1 VQDKNNLFEDSFDD
15 VQEEVLTDKL
25 TVLKLNTTIETE
37 DPSED
42 ELSNSLTKR
51 EDSIEYLVKQLE
63 SPSRTQLK
71 TPPKTFF
78 NSPRAPLKTSSCQKN
93 KTQTMHNFSHFKSKS
108 VATPSPV
115 GMYIR
120 SLPEPMLIENIRSSN
135 KKHIDTNAMSY
146 RKEAIRNS
154 DGRWSITEKKN
165 VEPQT
170 ENKENKDHLVDFIP
184 VLPTVLHMAAAS
196 MVNDVVPEVLPSTP
210 WSKGKI
216 GKLLERNIAP
226 TVLKHQGRIQMSK
239 ARAQTSNIVRS
250 PFKSEERSK
259 GRRSMMDVSVLEHVS
274 GSLLEPNSPVRKIF
288 TPKK

>member
-1 VQDKNNLFEDSFDD
+1 
-15 VQEEVLTDKL
+15 
-25 TVLKLNTTIETE
+25 
-37 DPSED
+37 
-42 ELSNSLTKR
+42 
-51 EDSIEYLVKQLE
+51 
-63 SPSRTQLK
+63 
-71 TPPKTFF
+71 
-78 NSPRAPLKTSSCQKN
+78 
-93 KTQTMHNFSHFKSKS
+93 M
-108 VATPSPV
+108 
-115 GMYIR
+115 G
-120 SLPEPMLIENIRSSN
+120 
-135 KKHIDTNAMSY
+135 
-146 RKEAIRNS
+146 
-154 DGRWSITEKKN
+154 
-165 VEPQT
+165 QT
-170 ENKENKDHLVDFIP
+170 ENKENKDHLVDLIP

-210 WSKGKI
+210 SKGKI